1 MKCKRLLLIIFL
13 LIILLVFTSCSK
25 DEITIIAKDIGE
37 YYEGIDPQRIYLQ
50 NFTMDAK
57 IVEEDGKAY
66 LRFELNISKGIFLEG
81 TKIVFRYLKG
91 FKQYTIE
98 GNKKI
103 FEVGCYSYADI
114 ELDDSEYF
122 ITSVGY
128 YIDYP
133 YDGEYMYQN
142 MYVPSKNDTSKF
154 AYTTEPVT
162 EFKKSIKWN
171 LNKIKLNDNIYYIIY
186 VDSLTNKNFDNRY
199 KFELYLDGIYY
210 PEIKYT
216 NDNKR
221 MYIILEPNKN
231 YYRINLRFEYTC
243 VDLLDSID
251 LTNDYPYE
259 D

>member
-1 MKCKRLLLIIFL
+1 MKFKRLLLIIL
-13 LIILLVFTSCSK
+13 LPILLLVFTSCANDNIK
-25 DEITIIAKDIGE
+25 IIAQDIGD
-37 YYEGIDPQRIYLQ
+37 YYEGIDAFTIYSQ
-50 NFTMDAK
+50 DITMNAK
-57 IVEEDGKAY
+57 IVKEDDKAY
-66 LRFELNISKGIFLEG
+66 LRLEGNISEWQLLSGNEF
-81 TKIVFRYLKG
+81 VFHYERDFKRYN
-91 FKQYTIE
+91 IE
-98 GNKKI
+98 GIKTNLD
-103 FEVGCYSYADI
+103 VGCYIYTDI

-133 YDGEYMYQN
+133 YDGEYVCQN

-154 AYTTEPVT
+154 AYTTVPET

-171 LNKIKLNDNIYYIIY
+171 LNKIKLNDKICYMVYA
-186 VDSLTNKNFDNRY
+186 DSLTNKNFDKRY

-221 MYIILEPNKN
+221 MYIILESNKE
-231 YYRINLRFEYTC
+231 YYKINLRFEYMC
-243 VDLLDSID
+243 IDLFDSID